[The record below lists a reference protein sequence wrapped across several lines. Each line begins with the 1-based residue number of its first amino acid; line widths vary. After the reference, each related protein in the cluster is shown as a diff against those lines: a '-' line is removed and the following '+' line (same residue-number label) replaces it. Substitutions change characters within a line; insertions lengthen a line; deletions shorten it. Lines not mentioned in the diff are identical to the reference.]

1 MPPSQIV
8 FWVRLTARLSVT
20 LYSLALAGFAWSAY
34 RGRETRAPVRILQ
47 SFILSHTIHFAFVAW
62 LTVATAGQNIAQR
75 GGPLL
80 TTLVGIVFYV
90 ASFALLFGAAQ
101 RRRSAL
107 AGATVLW
114 LMFVATY
121 AGRIPRNGVYALPV
135 GATTIALGAY
145 LLRPRRLEKSFPAP
159 KPSS

>member
-1 MPPSQIV
+1 MSPSQIA
-8 FWVRLTARLSVT
+8 FWVRWTARLSVA

-80 TTLVGIVFYV
+80 TAAVGIVFYV
-90 ASFALLFGAAQ
+90 ASFAWLFGAGQ

-114 LMFVATY
+114 LMFVGTY
-121 AGRIPRNGVYALPV
+121 AGRIPKRAMFALPV
-135 GATTIALGAY
+135 AATTIALCAY
-145 LLRPRRLEKSFPAP
+145 LFGPRRQSFSSP
-159 KPSS
+159 KPVS